1 MSLHAVYIPYIPS
14 AHDALRDSLLSECP
28 ELISTGHAT
37 TCKDEQEGQGEPRRG
52 RHGTRR
58 RQGASSEQRR
68 FKEDDPTESDTH
80 AKSMSKHRLR
90 GESIGIR

>member
-1 MSLHAVYIPYIPS
+1 MVFTRCLHTIPS

-58 RQGASSEQRR
+58 RQGASSEQKDSKKMTRQ
-68 FKEDDPTESDTH
+68 SDTH
-80 AKSMSKHRLR
+80 AKHVKTQ
-90 GESIGIR
+90 I